1 MKTKRKVATKIP
13 CCFRVPSSAAT
24 VPAAAVL
31 AAKKADSVVVID
43 ESDGEGDGEG
53 KGKRKGKP
61 VCHTD
66 TVSAVPVVFIPE
78 TDDEDNGEGENGGS
92 CESAMQPVAPPD
104 DFPKCPHCPIYLKSS
119 STSTDRSVLL

>member
-43 ESDGEGDGEG
+43 GSDGEGEGEGEG
-53 KGKRKGKP
+53 KRKRKGKP

-66 TVSAVPVVFIPE
+66 AVSAVPVVFFLRQTMRTTARAKKARDARAQCSLPRPLMI
-78 TDDEDNGEGENGGS
+78 S
-92 CESAMQPVAPPD
+92 LSALIA
-104 DFPKCPHCPIYLKSS
+104 
-119 STSTDRSVLL
+119 